1 MEKPFILISNDDGIN
16 APGIYALANEI
27 KKIAEIMIV
36 APDTQQS
43 AVGHALTTSS
53 PLRSEFFEKNGQYF
67 GYAINGTPGDC
78 VKLGV
83 RNLVKKRPD
92 LVISGINHGMNTA
105 INVIYSGTVSAATEA
120 AILGIPSF
128 AISLGTFA
136 DNPDFSFAAKF
147 ARLFAPFFLEHKL
160 PKGTLL
166 NINVPAV
173 PEGEIKGIK
182 TTKQNYSYWDDWFEE
197 RRDPQNK
204 LYYWLTGKY
213 IIGNEELEYDDVA
226 INNNYVS
233 ITPIHYD
240 LTNYDFL
247 KTMHKWNLN
256 TIIQNK

>member
-1 MEKPFILISNDDGIN
+1 MKKPLILISNDDGIN
-16 APGIYALANEI
+16 APGIYALADEM
-27 KKIAEIMIV
+27 KKDADIVVV

-43 AVGHALTTSS
+43 AVGHALTVSS
-53 PLRSEFFEKNGQYF
+53 PLRAELYEKNSKYF
-67 GYAINGTPGDC
+67 GYAVNGTPGDC

-83 RNLVKKRPD
+83 RNLIKATPD

-128 AISLGTFA
+128 AISLGTFS

-147 ARLFAPFFLEHKL
+147 ARLFTPVFLRQKL
-160 PKGTLL
+160 PRGTLL

-173 PEGEIKGIK
+173 PENEIKGIK
-182 TTKQNYSYWDDWFEE
+182 FTKQNYSYWNDWFEE

-204 LYYWLTGKY
+204 LYYWLTGNY
-213 IIGNEELEYDDVA
+213 VLGNKDSEYDDIA
-226 INNNYVS
+226 IQENYVS

-240 LTNYDFL
+240 LTNYEYL
-247 KTMHKWNLN
+247 ELMQKWEIDNILS
-256 TIIQNK
+256 T